1 MSFFDKIDN
10 VTYVNSF
17 KQFLHRGSS
26 EIFVA
31 NTFAW
36 ALYHVEEIWHTARH
50 TVELPPTQTH
60 GTNRHNNST
69 MYISCYVPFTINTLS
84 FSQSSDR
91 TKKTERTD
99 RAWFSRLVRHPA
111 TKWSRSILT
120 PRNPH
125 GARHANDINVQCSLM
140 NTWRWSLYTTA
151 T

>member
-1 MSFFDKIDN
+1 MIKS
-10 VTYVNSF
+10 TT
-17 KQFLHRGSS
+17 LHTS
-26 EIFVA
+26 
-31 NTFAW
+31 
-36 ALYHVEEIWHTARH
+36 
-50 TVELPPTQTH
+50 TVL
-60 GTNRHNNST
+60 NNSST
-69 MYISCYVPFTINTLS
+69 EEAVKYLLRIPLLERCTRWRKDDILQDTRLNCRRLSLMVLTDTVTAQCTSAAMYHSLLTLS
-84 FSQSSDR
+84 HSLSHQ
-91 TKKTERTD
+91 TGQKKTERTD